1 MMDRV
6 ESKEEFL
13 LAVTVN
19 AISETAEQWLVDL
32 RVYEGVY
39 RKDHYPVR
47 IVEVPAPPANRSPA
61 YLEQQMAEYVL
72 TRARL
77 HMKSGSLPPKG
88 MQLNGN
94 EVWQTEIPELSALEP
109 EA

>member
-1 MMDRV
+1 MG
-6 ESKEEFL
+6 
-13 LAVTVN
+13 VTVN
-19 AISETAEQWLVDL
+19 AISETETEWLVDL

-47 IVEVPAPPANRSPA
+47 VVDVPSPPAERTPEL
-61 YLEQQMAEYVL
+61 LERQMAEYVL

-88 MQLNGN
+88 MQVNGH
-94 EVWQTEIPELSALEP
+94 EVWRTEIPELSAAKEVKAP
-109 EA
+109 G